1 MGDQLRVN
9 LPAPHLLIS
18 VAQFMVPGSK
28 PGPLASFHWP
38 REPTEHF
45 DTTCSL
51 KETEFGSS
59 DQSNTL
65 RIGPSVALRVD
76 MTATLKRQ
84 LPPGF
89 PLPKQE
95 TERLL
100 IERLQNSK
108 NEEDYFRWLLF
119 VVAFYRGIEKVESAR
134 ALLQL
139 FLETSKEPEQKAHCH
154 LALGQIA
161 TDEQHIETAL
171 NHFTTALRFNPV
183 KAKVGYV
190 LHNNVSYCLNQLG
203 RYRDAEQHCRLAIE
217 MDARRASAYR
227 NLGISLEGQQNTV
240 AAVWALVEAIK
251 LDSSDDRAREVLKRL
266 ISEHPFLP
274 IQCPWI
280 EEGFAPSNPD
290 VQSGFAI

>member
-1 MGDQLRVN
+1 
-9 LPAPHLLIS
+9 
-18 VAQFMVPGSK
+18 
-28 PGPLASFHWP
+28 
-38 REPTEHF
+38 
-45 DTTCSL
+45 
-51 KETEFGSS
+51 
-59 DQSNTL
+59 
-65 RIGPSVALRVD
+65 
-76 MTATLKRQ
+76 MTATLKRP

-89 PLPKQE
+89 PVPKQE
-95 TERLL
+95 TDRLL

-119 VVAFYRGIEKVESAR
+119 VVAFYRGIEKVDSAR

-139 FLETSKEPEQKAHCH
+139 FLETSKESEQKAHCH

-171 NHFTTALRFNPV
+171 NHFTTALRFNPL

-203 RYRDAEQHCRLAIE
+203 RYRDAEQHCRMAIE
-217 MDARRASAYR
+217 IDARRASAYR

-251 LDSSDDRAREVLKRL
+251 LDSADDRAREILKRL
-266 ISEHPFLP
+266 ISEHPLLT

-280 EEGFAPSNPD
+280 QEGFTPAHPD
-290 VQSGFAI
+290 VENGFAT

>member
-1 MGDQLRVN
+1 METGSACLVF
-9 LPAPHLLIS
+9 
-18 VAQFMVPGSK
+18 VA
-28 PGPLASFHWP
+28 A
-38 REPTEHF
+38 EPMEHF
-45 DTTCSL
+45 DTSCSW
-51 KETEFGSS
+51 KATEFSRSEES
-59 DQSNTL
+59 DDS
-65 RIGPSVALRVD
+65 RIGPSVALPPA
-76 MTATLKRQ
+76 MTATLKRP

-100 IERLQNSK
+100 IERLQNST

-119 VVAFYRGIEKVESAR
+119 VVAFYRGIEKIESAR

-139 FLETSKEPEQKAHCH
+139 FLESSKEAEQKAHCH

-161 TDEQHIETAL
+161 TDEQHIERAL
-171 NHFTTALRFNPV
+171 NHFTTALGFNPV

-203 RYRDAEQHCRLAIE
+203 RYKDAEHHCRMAIGI
-217 MDARRASAYR
+217 DARRASAYR

-251 LDSSDDRAREVLKRL
+251 LDSTDERARQILKRL
-266 ISEHPFLP
+266 IAEHPLLT

-280 EEGFAPSNPD
+280 EEGFASSHPD
-290 VQSGFAI
+290 VQSEYAI

>member
-1 MGDQLRVN
+1 MIVELKIC
-9 LPAPHLLIS
+9 PWIET
-18 VAQFMVPGSK
+18 GSARLVS
-28 PGPLASFHWP
+28 LAAE
-38 REPTEHF
+38 RTEHF
-45 DTTCSL
+45 DTSCSL
-51 KETEFGSS
+51 KATEFGSS

-65 RIGPSVALRVD
+65 WIGLSVALRSA
-76 MTATLKRQ
+76 MTATLKRP

-108 NEEDYFRWLLF
+108 SEEDYFRWLLF

-203 RYRDAEQHCRLAIE
+203 RYGDAEQHCRQAIE

-240 AAVWALVEAIK
+240 SAVWALVEAIK
-251 LDSSDDRAREVLKRL
+251 LDSSDDRAREILKRL

>member
-1 MGDQLRVN
+1 
-9 LPAPHLLIS
+9 
-18 VAQFMVPGSK
+18 
-28 PGPLASFHWP
+28 
-38 REPTEHF
+38 
-45 DTTCSL
+45 
-51 KETEFGSS
+51 
-59 DQSNTL
+59 
-65 RIGPSVALRVD
+65 
-76 MTATLKRQ
+76 MTATLKRP
-84 LPPGF
+84 LPPNF

-119 VVAFYRGIEKVESAR
+119 VVAFYRGIEKVDSAR

-171 NHFTTALRFNPV
+171 NHIATALRFNPV

-203 RYRDAEQHCRLAIE
+203 RYKDAEQHCRMAIE
-217 MDARRASAYR
+217 IDSRRASAYR
-227 NLGISLEGQQNTV
+227 NLGISLEGQQNIV
-240 AAVWALVEAIK
+240 AAVWALVEAVK
-251 LDSSDDRAREVLKRL
+251 LDSTDDRAREILKRL
-266 ISEHPFLP
+266 IAEHPFLT

-280 EEGFAPSNPD
+280 EEGFAPSNPE